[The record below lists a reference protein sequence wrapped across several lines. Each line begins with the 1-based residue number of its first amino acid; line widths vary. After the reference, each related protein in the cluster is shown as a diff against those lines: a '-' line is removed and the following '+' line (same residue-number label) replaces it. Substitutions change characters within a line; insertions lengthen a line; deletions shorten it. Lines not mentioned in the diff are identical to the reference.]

1 MRVSSQEGSLSTV
14 TFFIDRSLGRDK
26 VVAELR
32 AKGALVEPHDSHFP
46 ADAPDQEWLN
56 EVGTRGWIVI
66 SKDRRIRHRGA
77 ERAAVEDA
85 KVALFIFRGGNMRG
99 DEIAQAIAAA
109 LPRMLHL
116 VQRQARPF
124 IATISKG
131 GAVKLLDRF
140 R

>member
-1 MRVSSQEGSLSTV
+1 MRVPAEEGSLSAV

-26 VVAELR
+26 VVAALR

-46 ADAPDQEWLN
+46 ADAPDQQWLSA
-56 EVGTRGWIVI
+56 VGVRGWVVI

-77 ERAAVEDA
+77 ERAAVEA
-85 KVALFIFRGGNMRG
+85 AAVALFIFRGGNMRG
-99 DEIAQAIAAA
+99 EEIAQAIAAA
-109 LPRMLHL
+109 LPKMLLL
-116 VQRQARPF
+116 VHRQTRPF

-131 GAVKLLDRF
+131 GVMKLLDRF